1 MKNVQ
6 VWKHTCTIFVKRI
19 NKNQNRKEVK
29 TMTREFFKKVLATG
43 GRAYTTKRYKYR
55 VYRHNGLTKIARFD
69 KDGNFKAIVAV
80 F

>member
-1 MKNVQ
+1 
-6 VWKHTCTIFVKRI
+6 
-19 NKNQNRKEVK
+19 
-29 TMTREFFKKVLATG
+29 MTREFFKKVLATG